1 MKTGGKYQLWVPPKL
16 AYDLQVPP
24 GAPIPPGSMLVFEVE
39 LIGIKPPA
47 APNAAAAPAAA
58 PPPAPK

>member
-1 MKTGGKYQLWVPPKL
+1 VPPKL

-39 LIGIKPPA
+39 LVSIKPPA
-47 APNAAAAPAAA
+47 APAAAPAPAA
-58 PPPAPK
+58 PK